1 MTADNFL
8 KHIRTESDL
17 RKRVAGAVL
26 SAGHAHPAIC
36 GFEDSLTKR
45 IIGELLNTGEPSE
58 PRQKPHRSPQE
69 SLAREIRGILRAAHR
84 ITEKPQYAK
93 SIIRSIESRLLGALV
108 KYETRKREL

>member
-1 MTADNFL
+1 MTDHFL
-8 KHIRTESDL
+8 AHIETKSGL
-17 RKRVAGAVL
+17 RKRVYGAVL
-26 SAGHAHPAIC
+26 SAVHNHPPIG

-45 IIGELLNTGEPSE
+45 IIGELLNTGTPPE
-58 PRQKPHRSPQE
+58 PRRKTHRLPQE

-84 ITEKPQYAK
+84 ITEKPQYAT